1 MKFSQ
6 RIRQIWYNAF
16 YKNASKERV
25 EFALK
30 CQDVTSSIDLHEKP
44 TSISGYFRYWLHL
57 SLCQA
62 CKNYYDYSKV
72 ISKAIK
78 KSPPSSAIDYE
89 KINKNLI
96 EKYGKKN
103 NS

>member
-6 RIRQIWYNAF
+6 KVRQIWHDAF
-16 YKNASKERV
+16 YKNASKERA

-30 CQDVTSSIDLHEKP
+30 CQDVTARIDLHEKP
-44 TSISGYFRYWLHL
+44 NSFSGYFRYWLHL

-62 CKNYYDYSKV
+62 CKNYYDYSR
-72 ISKAIK
+72 ILSHAFK
-78 KSPPSSAIDYE
+78 KSPSSSTINLE
-89 KINKNLI
+89 KINKSLI